1 MSLTERLDRDAL
13 RRKTA
18 PLLLCERARATPER
32 VAFRSKYRGLYRE
45 RRWRDYAMLVARVAR
60 ALSALG
66 ISATERV
73 AIMGNACE
81 EWVICDLAAQSLGA
95 IVYGIY
101 PFASM
106 ADIEYQMRD
115 GGAAIFIVQNREYVD
130 KIMPFVDRC
139 PALRTILVIDEK
151 GMFGSRHPKLKL
163 LSRLLGTISDELDW
177 LEAQA
182 LRIKPEDP
190 AFIIYT
196 SGTTGDPKGALICHG
211 TNLAAA
217 ATISDHYPGLHDKSH
232 RTVVFLPLSHVLG
245 RHVAVTLPLIS
256 LLVPHFGES
265 TQDLAATLFET
276 APTALIIVPRYLQK
290 FASQILV
297 AMQHSSP
304 VKRMSYEFAMRF
316 ARVHVRRRWD
326 GSATRTQEMIYRGC
340 QAVIFRPILKRL
352 GLSRLELVL
361 SSGGPLAADTMA
373 LWHMYGVNVAV
384 WYGQTETAGGIIAGQ
399 RGSFPRPGDV
409 GIAPEGCSVTLAPDG
424 EVLFRSRDLFEFY
437 WKNDQATRAVKLAD
451 GTLRTGDVGEWRD
464 GKLRLVDRARDFIVT
479 SGAKNI
485 SPVAIETILRT
496 SPYITEAV
504 VFGHGRNYLTAL
516 IEINVD
522 TITDWIRGRGV
533 PSPEFTS
540 LVSNVDVE
548 RLIAAE
554 IDRINEQLSLDEQ
567 IKAFQILPRALDSDK
582 EGGPVTPTRKVKRRL
597 IQEQYEALIEAMYDD
612 NEERL
617 ITAATRDINLDPGLK
632 STRS

>member
-1 MSLTERLDRDAL
+1 MSLTERLDRDVL

-32 VAFRSKYRGLYRE
+32 VAFRSKYRGRYRE
-45 RRWRDYAMLVARVAR
+45 RRWRDYAMLVTRMAR

-66 ISATERV
+66 LSATERV

-130 KIMPFVDRC
+130 KILPLVDRC

-151 GMFGSRHPKLKL
+151 GMFGSRHPKLKR

-182 LRIKPEDP
+182 LRLKPEDP
-190 AFIIYT
+190 AFIVYT
-196 SGTTGDPKGALICHG
+196 SGTTGNPKGALISHG

-217 ATISDHYPGLHDKSH
+217 ATISDHYPVLHDKPH

-276 APTALIIVPRYLQK
+276 APTVLIIVPRYLQK
-290 FASQILV
+290 FASQVLV

-304 VKRMSYEFAMRF
+304 VKRMSYELAMRF
-316 ARVHVRRRWD
+316 ARAHVRRRWD
-326 GSATRTQEMIYRGC
+326 GSATRTQGMIYRAC
-340 QAVIFRPILKRL
+340 QAMIFRPILKRL
-352 GLSRLELVL
+352 GLGQLELVL

-373 LWHMYGVNVAV
+373 LWHMYGVNVVV

-424 EVLFRSRDLFEFY
+424 EVLFRSPDLFEFY
-437 WKNDQATRAVKLAD
+437 WQNEQATRAVKLAD

-479 SGAKNI
+479 SGGKNI

-504 VFGHGRNYLTAL
+504 VFGHGRNYLTAV

-522 TITDWIRGRGV
+522 TIADWMRGCGV
-533 PSPEFTS
+533 PSSEFTS
-540 LVSNVDVE
+540 LASNVEVE

-567 IKAFQILPRALDSDK
+567 IKAFRILPRALDSDK

-597 IQEQYEALIEAMYDD
+597 IQEQYKALIEAMYDD

-617 ITAATRDINLDPGLK
+617 IAAATRDINLDPGLE